1 MRIFSIGSDDAR
13 GYDQQV
19 LPLIRRMPNL
29 KELTLGL
36 TVTRMT
42 FIDGVHLNTE
52 ILTRLSKLTKF
63 IFHIYTTMPLIY
75 PHDDRSTD
83 DVQKTFD
90 HWKYGR
96 VNCHVDYFE
105 DKAGQCHIY
114 SIPYTM
120 ERITGVTNNFFG
132 NSFHLVTDLWLFDV
146 RPFEHVFF
154 NWISRASP
162 LLKYLTINNK
172 TQQEHNAE
180 TESLGKSQTST
191 NHFPR
196 LTRITLINAHTDY
209 VNEFFCRTKSH
220 VPRLSSLRINY
231 EKLVTVTKNFTSD
244 STRFNCAQLKK
255 LLVEEK
261 MVYPRCFYEYFPLL

>member
-146 RPFEHVFF
+146 RPFEHVYF
-154 NWISRASP
+154 NWINQAFP
-162 LLKYLTINNK
+162 LLKYLRISNMIP
-172 TQQEHNAE
+172 QEHSGGTKAVNKHRG
-180 TESLGKSQTST
+180 SI
-191 NHFPR
+191 NHFSY
-196 LTRITLINAHTDY
+196 LTRVVLTCAHVDY
-209 VNEFFCRTKSH
+209 INEFLCQTKSY
-220 VPRLSSLRINY
+220 VPRLSLLEIDYERLVIVTNNFTNQLTRIN
-231 EKLVTVTKNFTSD
+231 
-244 STRFNCAQLKK
+244 CA
-255 LLVEEK
+255 
-261 MVYPRCFYEYFPLL
+261 